1 MQLAAQTDRQTS
13 TVLLLADD
21 QLFAQGFQA
30 TSHARHSPAQPSPA
44 QPSPAQPSPAQQ
56 PIWGGPDQTRP
67 AQHSTAQHSTAQH
80 STAQHSTAQHSAA
93 QHSTAQLTSVAAAFS
108 LSELCSMLSASI
120 EMHSNLVDLP
130 LVCCDKTYSLRTG
143 HIKDIKMMS
152 ESLPTMT

>member
-1 MQLAAQTDRQTS
+1 MDAILPCSLQHRQTDRQ
-13 TVLLLADD
+13 
-21 QLFAQGFQA
+21 AQRYCWQMISCLPKGFKQPVMHD
-30 TSHARHSPAQPSPA
+30 TAQPSPA
-44 QPSPAQPSPAQQ
+44 QPSPAAHMG
-56 PIWGGPDQTRP
+56 WTRPDQHST

-80 STAQHSTAQHSAA
+80 STAQHSTAQHSAS

-130 LVCCDKTYSLRTG
+130 LVCCDKTYSLLTG

>member
-1 MQLAAQTDRQTS
+1 MQLAAQTDRQACTA
-13 TVLLLADD
+13 LLLADD

-30 TSHARHSPAQPSPA
+30 TSHAQHSPAQPSPA
-44 QPSPAQPSPAQQ
+44 KQH
-56 PIWGGPDQTRP
+56 IWGGPDQTNQTRP
-67 AQHSTAQHSTAQH
+67 AQHSTAEHSTAQR
-80 STAQHSTAQHSAA
+80 SASQHIAAQHSAA
-93 QHSTAQLTSVAAAFS
+93 QLSTAQLTSVAAAFS

-130 LVCCDKTYSLRTG
+130 LVCCDKTYSLLTG